1 MGMKCIGIDVGG
13 TTVKVGLFETD
24 GTLLDKWEVKSRK
37 EEDGKYILPDVAA
50 SIREKLAGLGLDLKK
65 DIVGAG
71 LGVPGPVMPDGS
83 VEVCVNL
90 GWHHVNPQKELSGLL
105 DGIPVK
111 SGNDANVAALGE
123 MWQGGG
129 KGCHDIVM
137 VTLGTGVGGGVVHDQ
152 KIVAGRHGLGGEI
165 GHIHIREGEKETCN
179 CGGHGCLEQVA
190 SATGIAREA
199 RRKMAAKPD
208 ASVMRAYGDAITAKD
223 VLDAAKA
230 GDALALEVMDT
241 VCYYLGWALATISMT
256 VDPEIFVIGGGVSK
270 AGTFLTDWIDRYYR
284 ELTPI
289 SENKGEVRLATLG
302 NDAGI
307 YGAARLILD

>member
-1 MGMKCIGIDVGG
+1 MEKKCIGIDVGG
-13 TTVKVGLFETD
+13 TTVKIGLFETD
-24 GTLLDKWEVKSRK
+24 GTLVYKWEVPSRK
-37 EEDGKYILPDVAA
+37 GENGAYILPDVAA
-50 SIREKLAGLGLDLKK
+50 SIRKKLNERGIPMDAV
-65 DIVGAG
+65 IGAG
-71 LGVPGPVMPDGS
+71 MGFPGPVQPDGY

-90 GWHHVNPQKELSGLL
+90 GWRDLNPQKILSELL
-105 DGIPVK
+105 DGMPVR

-199 RRKMAAKPD
+199 RRKMVAKPD
-208 ASVMRAYGDAITAKD
+208 ASVMRAYGDAVAKKKTIRYRILHIRKVARHD
-223 VLDAAKA
+223 VPSAGGYGHRVLLSRMGA
-230 GDALALEVMDT
+230 GDYFDDRGSGDFCHRRRRVK
-241 VCYYLGWALATISMT
+241 
-256 VDPEIFVIGGGVSK
+256 GGDFFNG
-270 AGTFLTDWIDRYYR
+270 
-284 ELTPI
+284 
-289 SENKGEVRLATLG
+289 
-302 NDAGI
+302 
-307 YGAARLILD
+307 LD

>member
-1 MGMKCIGIDVGG
+1 MEKKCIGIDVGG
-13 TTVKVGLFETD
+13 TTVKIGIFETD
-24 GTLLDKWEVKSRK
+24 GTLVYKWEVPSRK
-37 EEDGKYILPDVAA
+37 EENGAYILPDVAA
-50 SIREKLAGLGLDLKK
+50 SIRKKLNERGIPMDAV
-65 DIVGAG
+65 IGAG
-71 LGVPGPVMPDGS
+71 MGFPGPVQPDGY

-90 GWHHVNPQKELSGLL
+90 GWRDLNPQKILSELL
-105 DGIPVK
+105 DGMPVR

-208 ASVMRAYGDAITAKD
+208 ASVMRATVMRSPQKCAGCGKSRGCTGAGGYGHR
-223 VLDAAKA
+223 VLLSRMGA
-230 GDALALEVMDT
+230 GDHFDDR
-241 VCYYLGWALATISMT
+241 GSGDFRHRRRRIQ
-256 VDPEIFVIGGGVSK
+256 GGDFFNG
-270 AGTFLTDWIDRYYR
+270 
-284 ELTPI
+284 
-289 SENKGEVRLATLG
+289 
-302 NDAGI
+302 
-307 YGAARLILD
+307 LD

>member
-1 MGMKCIGIDVGG
+1 MMGMKCIGIDVGG

-129 KGCHDIVM
+129 KGYSDIIM
-137 VTLGTGVGGGVVHDQ
+137 ITLGTGVGGGVILDQ
-152 KIVAGRHGLGGEI
+152 KILSGR
-165 GHIHIREGEKETCN
+165 
-179 CGGHGCLEQVA
+179 
-190 SATGIAREA
+190 
-199 RRKMAAKPD
+199 
-208 ASVMRAYGDAITAKD
+208 
-223 VLDAAKA
+223 
-230 GDALALEVMDT
+230 
-241 VCYYLGWALATISMT
+241 
-256 VDPEIFVIGGGVSK
+256 FV
-270 AGTFLTDWIDRYYR
+270 
-284 ELTPI
+284 
-289 SENKGEVRLATLG
+289 
-302 NDAGI
+302 
-307 YGAARLILD
+307 

>member
-1 MGMKCIGIDVGG
+1 MDAVI
-13 TTVKVGLFETD
+13 
-24 GTLLDKWEVKSRK
+24 
-37 EEDGKYILPDVAA
+37 
-50 SIREKLAGLGLDLKK
+50 
-65 DIVGAG
+65 GAG
-71 LGVPGPVMPDGS
+71 MGFPGPVQPDGY

-90 GWHHVNPQKELSGLL
+90 GWRDLNPQKILSELL
-105 DGIPVK
+105 DGMPVR

-208 ASVMRAYGDAITAKD
+208 ASVMRAYGDAITAKMCWMRQSRGCTGAGGYGHR
-223 VLDAAKA
+223 VLLSRMGA
-230 GDALALEVMDT
+230 GDHFD
-241 VCYYLGWALATISMT
+241 
-256 VDPEIFVIGGGVSK
+256 
-270 AGTFLTDWIDRYYR
+270 DRGSGDFSS
-284 ELTPI
+284 
-289 SENKGEVRLATLG
+289 SE
-302 NDAGI
+302 
-307 YGAARLILD
+307 AAYPRRGLF